1 MMGAAMTEGTSKQDP
16 NAEQTVRD
24 VNALAKIAKTAD
36 PADTVRSADQMAE
49 RLIGNLASD
58 PRLAKNLQQSPE
70 LVREYADVAKVE
82 TDAATLRNY
91 DLEIIKS
98 NGNLYLMVVGCIGGM
113 LILVVLSIAILSLYQ
128 LMMMGTPIDGSIT
141 LFVPDSLI
149 ALGSAAIGAL
159 AGLLTPLTGRR

>member
-1 MMGAAMTEGTSKQDP
+1 MTDDNPKQDST
-16 NAEQTVRD
+16 AAQSVKD
-24 VNALAKIAKTAD
+24 VNALAKIAKAAD
-36 PADTVRSADQMAE
+36 PADKFRSADQMAD
-49 RLIGNLASD
+49 RLIDNLASD
-58 PRLAKNLQQSPE
+58 PRLAKDLQKSPE

-98 NGNLYLMVVGCIGGM
+98 NGNLYLTVVGCIGGM

-128 LMMMGTPIDGSIT
+128 LTMMGAPINGSIT
-141 LFVPDSLI
+141 IFIPDSLI

>member
-1 MMGAAMTEGTSKQDP
+1 MTDDIPEQDP
-16 NAEQTVRD
+16 NARPTAKD
-24 VNALAKIAKTAD
+24 VNALARIAKAAD
-36 PADTVRSADQMAE
+36 PADAVRSADQMAD
-49 RLIGNLASD
+49 RLIDNLASD
-58 PRLAKNLQQSPE
+58 PRLAKDLQKSPE

-82 TDAATLRNY
+82 TDAAALRNY

-98 NGNLYLMVVGCIGGM
+98 NGNLYLIVVGCIGGM
-113 LILVVLSIAILSLYQ
+113 LILVVLSIAMLSLYQ

-141 LFVPDSLI
+141 VFVPDSLI

>member
-1 MMGAAMTEGTSKQDP
+1 MTDDNPKQDP
-16 NAEQTVRD
+16 TAAQSVKD
-24 VNALAKIAKTAD
+24 VNALAKIAKAAD
-36 PADTVRSADQMAE
+36 PADKFRSADQMAD
-49 RLIGNLASD
+49 RLIDNLASD
-58 PRLAKNLQQSPE
+58 PRLAKDLQKSPE

-98 NGNLYLMVVGCIGGM
+98 NGNLYLTVVGCIGGM

-128 LMMMGTPIDGSIT
+128 LTMMGAPINGSIT
-141 LFVPDSLI
+141 IFIPDSLI

>member
-1 MMGAAMTEGTSKQDP
+1 MTDDNPKQDP
-16 NAEQTVRD
+16 TAAQSVKD
-24 VNALAKIAKTAD
+24 VNALAKIAKAAD
-36 PADTVRSADQMAE
+36 PADNVRSADQMAD
-49 RLIGNLASD
+49 RLIDNLASD
-58 PRLAKNLQQSPE
+58 PRLAKDLQKSPE

-98 NGNLYLMVVGCIGGM
+98 NGNLYLTVVGCIGGM

-128 LMMMGTPIDGSIT
+128 LTMMGAPINGSIT
-141 LFVPDSLI
+141 IFIPDSLI